1 MDRILAGC
9 VVVLAV
15 SAMTEAASAGKAV
28 PKTLARG
35 ELPAGFAIGSASP
48 SLALQVEVVDGKVS
62 ASAPAGDAPGN
73 LRAARSGDGAQTT
86 LMVSS
91 TLPVAIKFDL
101 YTSTDGE
108 RFTYSSSC
116 GVTPGI
122 SSFEMWEQP
131 VKDFALGNPRVLPAG
146 RMACD

>member
-1 MDRILAGC
+1 MKRMLAAC
-9 VVVLAV
+9 LMV
-15 SAMTEAASAGKAV
+15 AMCAMQGVASAGKAA

-35 ELPAGFAIGSASP
+35 ELPTGFAVGTASP
-48 SLALQVEVVDGKVS
+48 SLALQVEIVDGKVT
-62 ASAPAGDAPGN
+62 ASAPAGGEPGN
-73 LRAARSGDGAQTT
+73 LRAARSGDAAQTT

-91 TLPVAIKFDL
+91 TLSVAIKFDL
-101 YTSTDGE
+101 YVSMDGE
-108 RFTYSSSC
+108 QFTYASSC

-131 VKDFALGNPRVLPAG
+131 VKHFALGNPRVLPAG

>member
-1 MDRILAGC
+1 MNRMLAGC
-9 VVVLAV
+9 LMA
-15 SAMTEAASAGKAV
+15 AMCAMPAIASAAKPA

-35 ELPAGFAIGSASP
+35 ELPAGFAIGTASP

-62 ASAPAGDAPGN
+62 ASAPAGDGPGN
-73 LRAARSGDGAQTT
+73 LRAARSGDATQTT

-91 TLPVAIKFDL
+91 TLPVSIKFDL
-101 YTSTDGE
+101 YVSTDGGT
-108 RFTYSSSC
+108 FTYTSSC

-122 SSFEMWEQP
+122 SSFEMWERP
-131 VKDFALGNPRVLPAG
+131 VTHFAMGNPRVLPAG

>member
-1 MDRILAGC
+1 M
-9 VVVLAV
+9 AV
-15 SAMTEAASAGKAV
+15 SALADAAWAGKAA

-48 SLALQVEVVDGKVS
+48 SLALQVEVSDGKVS

-73 LRAARSGDGAQTT
+73 LRAARSGDATQTT

-91 TLPVAIKFDL
+91 TLPVSIKFDL
-101 YTSTDGE
+101 YVSTDGE
-108 RFTYSSSC
+108 TFTYTSSC

-122 SSFEMWEQP
+122 SSFEMWERP
-131 VKDFALGNPRVLPAG
+131 VTHFAMGNPRVLPAG

>member
-1 MDRILAGC
+1 MNRMLAGC
-9 VVVLAV
+9 LMA
-15 SAMTEAASAGKAV
+15 AMCAMPVIASAAKPA

-35 ELPAGFAIGSASP
+35 ELPAGFAIGTASP

-62 ASAPAGDAPGN
+62 ASAPAGDGPGN
-73 LRAARSGDGAQTT
+73 LRAARSGDATQTT

-91 TLPVAIKFDL
+91 TLPVSIKFDL
-101 YTSTDGE
+101 YVSTDGE
-108 RFTYSSSC
+108 TFTYTSSC

-122 SSFEMWEQP
+122 SSFEMWERP
-131 VKDFALGNPRVLPAG
+131 VTHFAMGNPRVLPAG

>member
-1 MDRILAGC
+1 MNRRLAGTLL
-9 VVVLAV
+9 V
-15 SAMTEAASAGKAV
+15 AMCALPALASAAKPA

-35 ELPAGFAIGSASP
+35 ELPAGFAIGDASP
-48 SLALQVEVVDGKVS
+48 SLALQVEVVDGKVV

-73 LRAARSGDGAQTT
+73 LRAARSGDATQTT

-91 TLPVAIKFDL
+91 TLAEAVKFDL
-101 YTSTDGE
+101 YFSTDGE
-108 RFTYSSSC
+108 QFTYTSSC

-122 SSFEMWEQP
+122 SSFEMWEKP
-131 VKDFALGNPRVLPAG
+131 VTHFAIGNPRVLPKG

>member
-1 MDRILAGC
+1 MNRMLAGC
-9 VVVLAV
+9 LMA
-15 SAMTEAASAGKAV
+15 AMCAMPAIASAAKPA

-35 ELPAGFAIGSASP
+35 ELPAGFAIGTASP

-62 ASAPAGDAPGN
+62 ASAPAGDGPGN
-73 LRAARSGDGAQTT
+73 LRAARSGDATQTT

-91 TLPVAIKFDL
+91 TLPVSIKFDL
-101 YTSTDGE
+101 YVSTDGE
-108 RFTYSSSC
+108 TFTYTSSC

-122 SSFEMWEQP
+122 SSFEMWERP
-131 VKDFALGNPRVLPAG
+131 VTHFAMGNPRVLPAG

>member
-1 MDRILAGC
+1 MNRMLAGTLLVAMC
-9 VVVLAV
+9 AL
-15 SAMTEAASAGKAV
+15 SALASAAKPA

-35 ELPAGFAIGSASP
+35 ELPAGFAIGDASP
-48 SLALQVEVVDGKVS
+48 SLALQVEVVDGKVV

-73 LRAARSGDGAQTT
+73 LRAARSGDATQTT

-91 TLPVAIKFDL
+91 TLAEAVKFDL
-101 YTSTDGE
+101 YVSTDGE
-108 RFTYSSSC
+108 QFTYTSSC

-122 SSFEMWEQP
+122 SSFEMWEKP
-131 VKDFALGNPRVLPAG
+131 VTHFAIGNPRVLPKG

>member
-1 MDRILAGC
+1 MNRMLAGC
-9 VVVLAV
+9 LMA
-15 SAMTEAASAGKAV
+15 AMCAMPAIASAAKPA

-35 ELPAGFAIGSASP
+35 ELPAGFAIGTASP

-62 ASAPAGDAPGN
+62 ASAPAGDGPGN
-73 LRAARSGDGAQTT
+73 LRAARSGDAIQTT

-91 TLPVAIKFDL
+91 TLPVSIKFEL
-101 YTSTDGE
+101 YVSTDGE
-108 RFTYSSSC
+108 TFTYTSSC

-122 SSFEMWEQP
+122 SSFEMWERP
-131 VKDFALGNPRVLPAG
+131 VTHFAMGNPRVLPAG

>member
-1 MDRILAGC
+1 MNRILAGC
-9 VVVLAV
+9 VMMVATF
-15 SAMTEAASAGKAV
+15 AMPDIASAGKAA
-28 PKTLARG
+28 PKMLARG

-48 SLALQVEVVDGKVS
+48 SLALQVEVADGKVT

-73 LRAARSGDGAQTT
+73 LRAARSGDATQTT

-91 TLPVAIKFDL
+91 ALPVAIKFDL
-101 YTSTDGE
+101 YISTDGE
-108 RFTYSSSC
+108 KFTYASSC

>member
-1 MDRILAGC
+1 MKRRLAR
-9 VVVLAV
+9 VLLLTMC
-15 SAMTEAASAGKAV
+15 AMPVIASAAKPA

-35 ELPAGFAIGSASP
+35 DLPAGFAIGSASP
-48 SLALQVEVVDGKVS
+48 SLALQVEVVDGKVT

-73 LRAARSGDGAQTT
+73 LRAARSGDATQTT

-91 TLPVAIKFDL
+91 TLAEAVKFDL
-101 YTSTDGE
+101 YISLDGE
-108 RFTYSSSC
+108 RFTYASSC

-122 SSFEMWEQP
+122 SSFEMWEEP
-131 VKDFALGNPRVLPAG
+131 VKLFALGNPRVLPKG

>member
-1 MDRILAGC
+1 MKRRLAGTLL
-9 VVVLAV
+9 V
-15 SAMTEAASAGKAV
+15 AMCALPALASAANPA

-35 ELPAGFAIGSASP
+35 ELPAGFAIGDASP
-48 SLALQVEVVDGKVS
+48 SLALQVEVVDGKVV

-73 LRAARSGDGAQTT
+73 LRAARSGDATQTT

-91 TLPVAIKFDL
+91 TLAEAVKFDL
-101 YTSTDGE
+101 YVSTDGE
-108 RFTYSSSC
+108 EFTYTSSC

-122 SSFEMWEQP
+122 SSFEMWEKP
-131 VKDFALGNPRVLPAG
+131 VTHFAIGNPRVLPKG